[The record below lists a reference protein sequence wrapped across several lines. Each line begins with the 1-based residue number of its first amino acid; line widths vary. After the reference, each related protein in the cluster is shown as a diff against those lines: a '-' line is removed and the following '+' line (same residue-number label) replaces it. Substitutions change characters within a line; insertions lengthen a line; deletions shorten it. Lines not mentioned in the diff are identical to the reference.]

1 MALQTE
7 IVKRHQKEQQKPPA
21 IEIVFQNK
29 LGNSLSG
36 VHFCILCDYGKLLG
50 NMPQVFTKD

>member
-21 IEIVFQNK
+21 IEIVFQNMPE
-29 LGNSLSG
+29 NSISG
-36 VHFCILCDYGKLLG
+36 VHFSNTL
-50 NMPQVFTKD
+50 